1 MNMYKVDHKTE
12 TWPGAVQKPMSNLAM
27 GPRLIRLNM
36 QQAIFGT
43 DFLYGVA
50 MVTITELQQCILRAV
65 CRISKKGFPLAII
78 YAIQVIF
85 WKDRV
90 NKLCSGCDRQ

>member
-1 MNMYKVDHKTE
+1 MVNGFDRQIGTE
-12 TWPGAVQKPMSNLAM
+12 ISGKEQGFRISS
-27 GPRLIRLNM
+27 LNM

-50 MVTITELQQCILRAV
+50 MITITELQQCILRAV

-85 WKDRV
+85 
-90 NKLCSGCDRQ
+90 